1 MHWMYM
7 QVVRKSAQQGMNFI
21 HNPDQLRQNIQ
32 HQVETVVHQAD
43 AVIHH
48 PSSPR
53 RESR

>member
-1 MHWMYM
+1 M
-7 QVVRKSAQQGMNFI
+7 QVARKSAQQGMNFI

-32 HQVETVVHQAD
+32 HQVEAVVHQAD
-43 AVIHH
+43 AVIH